1 MRRKILLTLSLSLLV
16 LLSVGLFWLMPKDV
30 AEAENIPH
38 PLESIN
44 QKAKDTRTGNLT
56 DAKDLVGEVIRVAGF
71 EGELA
76 GFATTA
82 IKERVG
88 NAESRYR
95 LGQSSGIPEAKIVRT
110 MNGLARRLNLPA
122 FARTNQYE
130 VRKLRLELLPNFP
143 QLITRKTQGS
153 QPITVGAG
161 LDPQMSPAET
171 LLIFSLMIQQKLNNQ
186 EYQMTEAERLSRW
199 NEKHHH
205 QPGQT
210 PSPNPFPNRNREIKE
225 AIRQGI
231 ASASGSDALRLSNVT
246 LNTLGIEQ

>member
-1 MRRKILLTLSLSLLV
+1 MKRKILLVSSLSLLAV
-16 LLSVGLFWLMPKDV
+16 LSIGLFWLTPKDV
-30 AEAENIPH
+30 AQAENVPH

-44 QKAKDTRTGNLT
+44 QKAKDARDGNLT

-95 LGQSSGIPEAKIVRT
+95 LGQTAGVPEAKIVRT
-110 MNGLARRLNLPA
+110 INGLARRLNLPA

-143 QLITRKTQGS
+143 ELITQKTQGL
-153 QPITVGAG
+153 QPIAVGAG
-161 LDPQMSPAET
+161 LEPQMSPAEAF
-171 LLIFSLMIQQKLNNQ
+171 LIFSLMVQQKLNNR
-186 EYQMTEAERLSRW
+186 EYQMTRAERTSRW

-210 PSPNPFPNRNREIKE
+210 PSLNPFPNRNREMKE

-231 ASASGSDALRLSNVT
+231 ASASNSDVMQLSDVT